1 MSRAV
6 DVTADLT
13 VTVEGQPISVEAY
26 TDTILV
32 DLPSVRAGIA
42 ILRTEAGRLRRIDR
56 TLREFDLT
64 LVVLVD
70 GTAVARVG
78 ARADPQVERLGPVE
92 LVGGG
97 LLRAAVAAPIRFFN

>member
-13 VTVEGQPISVEAY
+13 LTVESQPIAVESY

-32 DLPSVRAGIA
+32 DLPSVRVGLAL
-42 ILRTEAGRLRRIDR
+42 LRTEVARPRWIDR

-64 LVVLVD
+64 LVVQVD
-70 GTAVARVG
+70 GTPVARIG
-78 ARADPQVERLGPVE
+78 ADADPQLERLAPVE
-92 LVGGG
+92 LVGRGA
-97 LLRAAVAAPIRFFN
+97 LRAAVAAPVRFFN